1 MDRHDLYY
9 NTEREHQALPF
20 GMTPQDAW
28 NATPAATPPT
38 PPAHAPAPTTSHT
51 IVRVVQSKGGVSAL
65 GAMFMIGRDRA
76 GKRLHIIYDDD
87 GIAFF
92 DDDGT
97 QIANHPRPPKGT
109 RYIGNDKPRGFM
121 ATQQPSTKP

>member
-1 MDRHDLYY
+1 
-9 NTEREHQALPF
+9 
-20 GMTPQDAW
+20 
-28 NATPAATPPT
+28 
-38 PPAHAPAPTTSHT
+38 
-51 IVRVVQSKGGVSAL
+51 
-65 GAMFMIGRDRA
+65 MIGRDRA

-121 ATQQPSTKP
+121 ATPTTVHEALRHPVSTHQGHLRSTMS